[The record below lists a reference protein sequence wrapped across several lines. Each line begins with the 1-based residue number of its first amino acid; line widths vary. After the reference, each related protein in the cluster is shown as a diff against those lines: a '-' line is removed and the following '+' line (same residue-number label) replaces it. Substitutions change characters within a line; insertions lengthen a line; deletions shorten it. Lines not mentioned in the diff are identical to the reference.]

1 MLGICANNYFSPSLA
16 EISSILNLPEDVAGL
31 TFLALGNGLPDISS
45 TFVAVSTDAFGLS
58 IGELLGAGVFVTTII
73 VAGISLSSTTQLDKG
88 PFFKRYFFLS
98 LCNLFNSWDCC
109 G

>member
-1 MLGICANNYFSPSLA
+1 M
-16 EISSILNLPEDVAGL
+16 
-31 TFLALGNGLPDISS
+31 ALGNGLPDISS

-88 PFFKRYFFLS
+88 PFLRDTFFY
-98 LCNLFNSWDCC
+98 LFAICLILGIVADNSVNNITYWKTFISNYQMEKKK
-109 G
+109 